1 MKPGQP
7 NFNYLPFKV
16 HNNVVY
22 LAGQLA
28 KENGLVKNLGRVT
41 EQISVIE
48 AERQMKICSQ
58 HAFSWLEIAAK
69 DNKCYIDSIL
79 DLKVYVSCNKEFDG
93 ISKLADKAS
102 EYFIKKLGD
111 NGKHPRSVLAVTR
124 LPQNAPV
131 MIDLRASLKL
141 KWGNIHDK
149 FY

>member
-1 MKPGQP
+1 MKPGKP
-7 NFNYLPFKV
+7 DFNYLPFKV

-22 LAGQLA
+22 VAGQIA
-28 KENGLVKNLGRVT
+28 KENGLVKNLGKVT
-41 EQISVIE
+41 EQISIIE
-48 AERQMKICSQ
+48 AERQMKICAQ

-141 KWGNIHDK
+141 K
-149 FY
+149 

>member
-1 MKPGQP
+1 MEPGKPD
-7 NFNYLPFKV
+7 FNYLPFKV

-41 EQISVIE
+41 DQISVSE
-48 AERQMKICSQ
+48 AKRQIKICAQ

-69 DNKCYIDSIL
+69 DNNCYIDSIL

-93 ISKLADKAS
+93 ISKIADKAS
-102 EYFIKKLGD
+102 EFFINKLGD
-111 NGKHPRSVLAVTR
+111 NGRHPRSVLALTR

-141 KWGNIHDK
+141 K
-149 FY
+149 

>member
-7 NFNYLPFKV
+7 DFNYLPFKV
-16 HNNVVY
+16 HNNIVY

-48 AERQMKICSQ
+48 AQRQMKICAQ

-111 NGKHPRSVLAVTR
+111 NGKHPRSVLAVMR

-141 KWGNIHDK
+141 K
-149 FY
+149 